1 MAGKM
6 KIIIPEDILKQI
18 HNHGENAYP
27 EEGAGLMLGSVTDGD
42 RQVKD
47 LIFLDNAREDGA
59 RHNRYLITAKDML
72 HGEREAER
80 RDLSIIG
87 IFHSHPDHPNQP
99 SDFDREHALPWYS
112 YLITRIENGRALE
125 SRCWRLMEDRSGF
138 DPEEIQVVPVGREED

>member
-27 EEGAGLMLGSVTDGD
+27 EEGAGLMLGSVQNGD
-42 RQVKD
+42 REVKD
-47 LIFLDNAREDGA
+47 LLLLDNAREDGA
-59 RHNRYLITAKDML
+59 RHNRYLITAEDML
-72 HGEREAER
+72 RGEREAEC
-80 RDLSIIG
+80 RDLSILG

-99 SDFDREHALPWYS
+99 SDFDRDHALPWYS
-112 YLITRIENGRALE
+112 YLITRIEKGQALE

-138 DPEEIQVVPVGREED
+138 EPEEIYVAPVGRKKD